1 MIPCEAHSRRGLG
14 GAQWLSVCSR
24 LAGSCWGQIQ
34 GPQCLGQRE
43 PVPTGGGET
52 CHVEEL
58 VGRQSSSQPPV
69 GSSGRLRSGSSL
81 SQDCARR
88 VRLGFSGAARRPGS
102 GGPEMT
108 TKVGLAPVGVHRLTP
123 HSTSQKGSWCRWWG
137 PGTLQ
142 PFSGHKANLA
152 PQAPLDPSGSPASAV
167 V

>member
-1 MIPCEAHSRRGLG
+1 MRHIRDEGWEGHSGC
-14 GAQWLSVCSR
+14 QSVPGSPAPAGDKSR
-24 LAGSCWGQIQ
+24 DLNVWVRESQC
-34 GPQCLGQRE
+34 PQ
-43 PVPTGGGET
+43 VGET
-52 CHVEEL
+52 CHVEEM

-108 TKVGLAPVGVHRLTP
+108 TKAGLAPVGVHSLTP
-123 HSTSQKGSWCRWWG
+123 HSTPQKGSWCRWWG

-142 PFSGHKANLA
+142 PLYGHKANLA
-152 PQAPLDPSGSPASAV
+152 PQAPLDPSGSPASAAV
-167 V
+167 